1 MNLVNYSRNLISWK
15 VDEDCSFWE
24 ESSKSN
30 ISKDASL
37 DKKTSITLNTQ
48 SNDLAVDSTVMSTP
62 VNFQGILGAFK
73 PSCNISVAFND
84 VKTHKQV
91 PLKKENGQISMVPLF
106 QSQESIAGVISVDPM
121 QGKKV
126 EHNGIKIE
134 LLGQIVRELDVPGE
148 ISERKT
154 FPFEFSSVEM
164 PYEIYNGVNVRLTVA
179 RAEGFQLAKC
189 LSIFDLIVIGFGE
202 TIGAGVYGTV
212 AKEQTGPAITISFL
226 IAGIAAGLSALCYA

>member
-15 VDEDCSFWE
+15 VDEDFSFWE

-48 SNDLAVDSTVMSTP
+48 SNDLAVDSIVMSTP
-62 VNFQGILGAFK
+62 AATKAQAAFRGYL
-73 PSCNISVAFND
+73 
-84 VKTHKQV
+84 V

-106 QSQESIAGVISVDPM
+106 QSQECIAGVISVDPM

-134 LLGQIVRELDVPGE
+134 LLFQIDQC
-148 ISERKT
+148 
-154 FPFEFSSVEM
+154 
-164 PYEIYNGVNVRLTVA
+164 VN
-179 RAEGFQLAKC
+179 
-189 LSIFDLIVIGFGE
+189 I
-202 TIGAGVYGTV
+202 
-212 AKEQTGPAITISFL
+212 
-226 IAGIAAGLSALCYA
+226 

>member
-30 ISKDASL
+30 ISKVSKSVNLQFTVTPVTSKTHIHDGILLFLKDASL

-62 VNFQGILGAFK
+62 VCHISNINGEQSHLEKSSSANLLNVANDDDLIRLEQAATKAQAAFRGYL
-73 PSCNISVAFND
+73 
-84 VKTHKQV
+84 V

-106 QSQESIAGVISVDPM
+106 QSQECIAGVISVDPM

-134 LLGQIVRELDVPGE
+134 LLCQIEATSMTLPLLINV
-148 ISERKT
+148 S
-154 FPFEFSSVEM
+154 
-164 PYEIYNGVNVRLTVA
+164 IY
-179 RAEGFQLAKC
+179 KYD
-189 LSIFDLIVIGFGE
+189 I
-202 TIGAGVYGTV
+202 
-212 AKEQTGPAITISFL
+212 P
-226 IAGIAAGLSALCYA
+226 

>member
-1 MNLVNYSRNLISWK
+1 MNLVSYSRNLISWK

-62 VNFQGILGAFK
+62 VSHISNINGEQSQLELEQAATKAQTAFRGYL
-73 PSCNISVAFND
+73 
-84 VKTHKQV
+84 V

-106 QSQESIAGVISVDPM
+106 QSHKSIAGVISVDPM

-134 LLGQIVRELDVPGE
+134 LLGQIGATSMTLPLL
-148 ISERKT
+148 
-154 FPFEFSSVEM
+154 F
-164 PYEIYNGVNVRLTVA
+164 VNWMFLVKYMKGKHFLLN
-179 RAEGFQLAKC
+179 FLQLKC
-189 LSIFDLIVIGFGE
+189 LMRHTMVSISPRQE
-202 TIGAGVYGTV
+202 T
-212 AKEQTGPAITISFL
+212 
-226 IAGIAAGLSALCYA
+226 

>member
-62 VNFQGILGAFK
+62 VCHISNINGEQSHLEKSSSANLLNVANDDDLIRLEQAATKAQAAFRGYLVRLMHITRTLQEIAIYFTPLTNIGAFK
-73 PSCNISVAFND
+73 PSCNISVTFND

-106 QSQESIAGVISVDPM
+106 QSQECIAGVISVDPM

-134 LLGQIVRELDVPGE
+134 LLCQIEATSMTLPLLINV
-148 ISERKT
+148 S
-154 FPFEFSSVEM
+154 
-164 PYEIYNGVNVRLTVA
+164 IY
-179 RAEGFQLAKC
+179 KYD
-189 LSIFDLIVIGFGE
+189 I
-202 TIGAGVYGTV
+202 
-212 AKEQTGPAITISFL
+212 P
-226 IAGIAAGLSALCYA
+226 

>member
-30 ISKDASL
+30 ISKVSKSVNLQFTVTPVTSKTHIHDGILLFLKDASL

-62 VNFQGILGAFK
+62 VCHISNINGEQSHLEKSSSANLLNVANDDDLIRLEQAATKAQAAFRGYLVRLMHITRTLQEIAIYFTPLTNIGAFK
-73 PSCNISVAFND
+73 PSCNISVTFND

-106 QSQESIAGVISVDPM
+106 QSQECIAGVISVDPM

-134 LLGQIVRELDVPGE
+134 LLCQIDQC
-148 ISERKT
+148 
-154 FPFEFSSVEM
+154 
-164 PYEIYNGVNVRLTVA
+164 VN
-179 RAEGFQLAKC
+179 
-189 LSIFDLIVIGFGE
+189 I
-202 TIGAGVYGTV
+202 
-212 AKEQTGPAITISFL
+212 
-226 IAGIAAGLSALCYA
+226 

>member
-15 VDEDCSFWE
+15 VDEDFSFWE

-48 SNDLAVDSTVMSTP
+48 SNDLAVDSIVMSTP
-62 VNFQGILGAFK
+62 GILGAFK
-73 PSCNISVAFND
+73 PSSNISVTFND

-106 QSQESIAGVISVDPM
+106 QSQECIAGVISVDPM

-134 LLGQIVRELDVPGE
+134 LLFQIDQC
-148 ISERKT
+148 
-154 FPFEFSSVEM
+154 
-164 PYEIYNGVNVRLTVA
+164 VN
-179 RAEGFQLAKC
+179 
-189 LSIFDLIVIGFGE
+189 I
-202 TIGAGVYGTV
+202 
-212 AKEQTGPAITISFL
+212 
-226 IAGIAAGLSALCYA
+226 

>member
-30 ISKDASL
+30 ISKVSKSVNLQFTVTPVTSKTHIHDGILLFLKDASL

-62 VNFQGILGAFK
+62 VCHISNINGEQSHLEKSSSANLLNVANDDDLIRLEQAATKAQAAFRGYL
-73 PSCNISVAFND
+73 PSCNISVTFND

-106 QSQESIAGVISVDPM
+106 QSQECIAGVISVDPM

-134 LLGQIVRELDVPGE
+134 LLCQIEATSMTLPLLINV
-148 ISERKT
+148 S
-154 FPFEFSSVEM
+154 
-164 PYEIYNGVNVRLTVA
+164 IY
-179 RAEGFQLAKC
+179 KYD
-189 LSIFDLIVIGFGE
+189 I
-202 TIGAGVYGTV
+202 
-212 AKEQTGPAITISFL
+212 P
-226 IAGIAAGLSALCYA
+226 